1 MNITK
6 TILLPA
12 LIGLLSISMYSCKTK
27 KVVAQPAPAA
37 PAQEQTPP
45 PPPAPPA
52 PPVAQTEKTPEPE
65 KPNFTF
71 DNIQFEFNSAVLKT
85 ASFAVLDKV
94 VSEMKKDQSA
104 KFQLNGHSS
113 AEGSPEHNLSLSE
126 DRANSVKSFLVNAG
140 IDASRFNIR
149 GLGESEPAT
158 SNATE
163 EGRVLNRRVEI
174 KILP

>member
-1 MNITK
+1 MKITK

-12 LIGLLSISMYSCKTK
+12 LIGLLSMTMYSCKTK

-37 PAQEQTPP
+37 PVQQETPP
-45 PPPAPPA
+45 PPPPT
-52 PPVAQTEKTPEPE
+52 PPVPQPEQAAAPE
-65 KPNFTF
+65 KPNYNF
-71 DNIQFEFNSAVLKT
+71 DNIQFEFNSSVLKT
-85 ASFAVLDKV
+85 ASFAVLDQAV
-94 VSEMKKDQSA
+94 AEMKKDPA
-104 KFQLNGHSS
+104 GKFQLNGHSS

-140 IDASRFNIR
+140 IDASRFSIR
-149 GLGESEPAT
+149 GLGESEPVT

-174 KILP
+174 KVAQ

>member
-1 MNITK
+1 MKITK
-6 TILLPA
+6 TIILPA
-12 LIGLLSISMYSCKTK
+12 LIGLLSITMYSCKTK

-45 PPPAPPA
+45 PPPPT
-52 PPVAQTEKTPEPE
+52 PPVPQPEKAPEPE
-65 KPNFTF
+65 KPDYTF
-71 DNIQFEFNSAVLKT
+71 DNIQFEFNSSVLKT
-85 ASFAVLDKV
+85 ASFAVLDKAV
-94 VSEMKKDQSA
+94 AEMKKDQSA

-140 IDASRFNIR
+140 IDASRFSIR

-158 SNATE
+158 SNTTE

-174 KILP
+174 KLIP